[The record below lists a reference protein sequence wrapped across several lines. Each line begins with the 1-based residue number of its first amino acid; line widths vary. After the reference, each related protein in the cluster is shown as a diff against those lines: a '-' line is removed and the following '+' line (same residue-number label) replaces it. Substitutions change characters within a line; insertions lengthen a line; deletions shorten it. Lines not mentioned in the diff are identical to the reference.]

1 MAKAKTE
8 TKEVIKKNTKTSK
21 KKEVK
26 KAKEIEIID
35 EIIDDVEEIE
45 EDIEIDEI
53 VPRKTY
59 KDLKKEFRSKQYEI
73 EVEILNLNSCAT
85 SCRGRD
91 GRLIFNFNKS
101 GDREFISLAD
111 ISEVASRYKGFFEKH
126 LIAIIDVDSDEYDL
140 EDIITYLNLDEI
152 YQENEIENYDTD
164 YIGQILK
171 MDAKKFKR
179 LVEDA
184 NTNLETL
191 AIKDVLLYPSFDNSV
206 TNYNVEVSNDTYNIT
221 LLAIPEDEEASVDI
235 VKSDVLQEGNNEI
248 KITVTA
254 KNNYTKKDYIINV
267 YKRNYDEEIEYQEE
281 QKKNQESLN
290 NILEKTSTTI
300 QSNDYNKQEYNE
312 KQNETRNN
320 IFYIISI
327 ILFFTIILL
336 INKKLKNKKRKSK

>member
-45 EDIEIDEI
+45 EDIEIEEI

-59 KDLKKEFRSKQYEI
+59 KELKKEFRSKQYEI

-140 EDIITYLNLDEI
+140 EDVITYLNLDEI

-171 MDAKKFKR
+171 MDTRKFTR

-184 NTNLETL
+184 NTDLVKTIAGRSVEL
-191 AIKDVLLYPSFDNSV
+191 FKKGKFDSR
-206 TNYNVEVSNDTYNIT
+206 
-221 LLAIPEDEEASVDI
+221 LKEDA
-235 VKSDVLQEGNNEI
+235 LC
-248 KITVTA
+248 
-254 KNNYTKKDYIINV
+254 
-267 YKRNYDEEIEYQEE
+267 KRLDRE
-281 QKKNQESLN
+281 
-290 NILEKTSTTI
+290 
-300 QSNDYNKQEYNE
+300 D
-312 KQNETRNN
+312 
-320 IFYIISI
+320 
-327 ILFFTIILL
+327 LFEM
-336 INKKLKNKKRKSK
+336 